1 LDVTRKRVLVVDSDA
16 IVLALITHILTRQG
30 YAVEPRAGYE
40 EAIAAA
46 CAGAFDA
53 AVVEVGASGDGT
65 LLASLLERAPDLR
78 GKVIVTG
85 NETSDGLPVRERLER
100 PIELGALV
108 AAVHRCLGR
117 AD

>member
-40 EAIAAA
+40 EAIA